1 MFSRHI
7 KLLLPLCALCACA
20 TDRIPQD
27 ALRLQESTLDVRSIQ
42 TRTFVAP
49 SLNDILAATIATF
62 QDMEFNIDRI
72 EKSLGIIT
80 ASKISDADSASE
92 KTVLF
97 MLDLLCV
104 ISLSGGCDST
114 SKAKD
119 EQHIT
124 ATLVVLPSLARS
136 DEFVARITIQRVI
149 YDKSERIAVLERIED
164 AEIYQQAFDKLSKS
178 MYIQVSE
185 ND

>member
-7 KLLLPLCALCACA
+7 KMLLPLCTLCACV
-20 TDRIPQD
+20 TDGIPQD
-27 ALRLQESTLDVRSIQ
+27 ALRLQESTLDIRSIQ

-49 SLNDILAATIATF
+49 SSNDILAATIATF

-72 EKSLGIIT
+72 EKSLGVIT
-80 ASKISDADSASE
+80 ASKISDADSTSE
-92 KTVLF
+92 KAVLF
-97 MLDLLCV
+97 VADIMCAFFA
-104 ISLSGGCDST
+104 GGCGLS
-114 SKAKD
+114 SGAKD

-164 AEIYQQAFDKLSKS
+164 AEIYQQAFDKLSKA